1 MITTHLRVFVG
12 LPGRVLLA
20 GAVLLL
26 ALLVLAQPRSV
37 SADEPL
43 QTVTF
48 IGAVGQP
55 IGSQDPTTDWT
66 RDLIAL
72 DGPISVNT
80 PWHWT
85 GNPNPTWER
94 AYFVGAH
101 PWGYVTG
108 SDSWINC
115 GPSTNSAECTGDPAG
130 SVVVYRVRFAVP
142 SGWSNPTM
150 AFQILADNA
159 GTVFLNG
166 TQITPR
172 FVSGGSTP
180 PQSISTALQTGINE
194 MLIVVED
201 WGGLAGFNYR
211 ADISMNA
218 PAPIVQIGAGTPP
231 EDGDGDGVPD
241 AIDEFPTDPTEW
253 TDTDGDGI
261 GDNSDPDPLN
271 PPVVACEPG
280 SYSTTGAEPCEAAP
294 AGTYVAV
301 AGATEAV
308 ACPVGTFSDSQGS
321 VACQIAPVGTFVSSP
336 GSTEATL
343 CAPGTYS
350 DVEGAAA
357 CQLAP
362 AGTYVAEA
370 GATEAVA
377 CPVGTFSDTEGSV
390 ACQAAPLGT
399 YVAVTGS
406 TEATLCA
413 PGSYS
418 DVVGAVSCALAP
430 AGTYVAVAGAA
441 APTPCAVGYT
451 SEVGATECYP
461 IDTDGDGVPDL
472 SDAFPNSNLAA
483 TVAVGACESG
493 VANQL
498 FGSGA
503 SMNDL
508 IAAAI
513 AGAPNHGAVVNAV
526 AALTNQWK
534 GDGLISGKEKG
545 AIQSCI
551 DRSDAGKKNR

>member
-1 MITTHLRVFVG
+1 M
-12 LPGRVLLA
+12 
-20 GAVLLL
+20 
-26 ALLVLAQPRSV
+26 
-37 SADEPL
+37 
-43 QTVTF
+43 
-48 IGAVGQP
+48 
-55 IGSQDPTTDWT
+55 
-66 RDLIAL
+66 
-72 DGPISVNT
+72 
-80 PWHWT
+80 
-85 GNPNPTWER
+85 
-94 AYFVGAH
+94 GAH

-115 GPSTNSAECTGDPAG
+115 GPSTNSAECTGNPAG

-271 PPVVACEPG
+271 PPAVACEPG
-280 SYSTTGAEPCEAAP
+280 SYSATGAEPCEAAP

-308 ACPVGTFSDSQGS
+308 V
-321 VACQIAPVGTFVSSP
+321 
-336 GSTEATL
+336 
-343 CAPGTYS
+343 
-350 DVEGAAA
+350 
-357 CQLAP
+357 
-362 AGTYVAEA
+362 
-370 GATEAVA
+370 

-390 ACQAAPLGT
+390 ACQPAPLGT

-418 DVVGAVSCALAP
+418 DIVGAVSCALAP

-441 APTPCAVGYT
+441 APTLCAVGYT

-513 AGAPNHGAVVNAV
+513 AGAPNHGAAVNAV
-526 AALTNQWK
+526 AALTNEWK

-551 DRSDAGKKNR
+551 ARSDAGKKNR